1 MKVDSTVLVNST
13 HRENSGVYLDLAMGQ
28 PRRII
33 WSCELVTDFLGRILY
48 HEEASSK
55 VIVVCSTREHF
66 LEQLAAAVHYGTTT
80 PEGHGLITKAIGL
93 LSRSQ
98 DVKLAFCETLEHLR
112 AYIPVLDV
120 ASTKRE
126 GNTAD
131 ESSQRPLLAV
141 LNPLALHLPTTEFS
155 AQGLSRTLAGAVE
168 VTARQD
174 VDLVL
179 CECVDAMENANKEHG
194 EALWNTEVPLLN
206 GTARIGTEESTS
218 RGHSVPMKKVAQRW
232 FEFDDDRNIYR
243 QQQ

>member
-1 MKVDSTVLVNST
+1 
-13 HRENSGVYLDLAMGQ
+13 MGQ

-33 WSCELVTDFLGRILY
+33 WSRKLVTDFLGRILY

-55 VIVVCSTREHF
+55 LIVVCSTREYF
-66 LEQLAAAVHYGTTT
+66 LGQLAAAVHHHGTTT
-80 PEGHGLITKAIGL
+80 PEGHELVTEAIGL

-112 AYIPVLDV
+112 AYISVLNV

-126 GNTAD
+126 RNASD
-131 ESSQRPLLAV
+131 ESSPRPLLAV

-155 AQGLSRTLAGAVE
+155 AQGLSRTLAAAVE
-168 VTARQD
+168 VTARQE

-179 CECVDAMENANKEHG
+179 CECINAMENANNEHG
-194 EALWNTEVPLLN
+194 EASWNTEVLLLN
-206 GTARIGTEESTS
+206 GISRVVAEENIP
-218 RGHSVPMKKVAQRW
+218 RGPSVPVKKVAQRW